1 MNITGLLLP
10 LAIAPSILKYIKR
23 TSEPGSVTTTPPTS
37 KAGERPNC
45 GIGRKAVH
53 FENPDRWVCM
63 PDFK

>member
-1 MNITGLLLP
+1 MNLTGLLLP
-10 LAIAPSILKYIKR
+10 LALAPAIIKFMKR
-23 TSEPGSVTTTPPTS
+23 TESEGSVTTPPTS
-37 KAGERPNC
+37 EAGERPNC